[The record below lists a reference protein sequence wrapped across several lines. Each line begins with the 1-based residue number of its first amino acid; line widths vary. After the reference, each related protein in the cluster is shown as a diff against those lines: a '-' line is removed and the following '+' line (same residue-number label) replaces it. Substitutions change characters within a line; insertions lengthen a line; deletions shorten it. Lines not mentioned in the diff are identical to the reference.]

1 MIESKGS
8 TVYRMNLVE
17 AWQNH
22 EKNPRSS
29 RTFFQAIH
37 IFMPTGAAAGVVYSK
52 AIGWAGLQAAAS
64 ALLLLEKSTHILPHG
79 SIKWTKA

>member
-1 MIESKGS
+1 MRKIP
-8 TVYRMNLVE
+8 E
-17 AWQNH
+17 AAVL
-22 EKNPRSS
+22 
-29 RTFFQAIH
+29 FFQAIH